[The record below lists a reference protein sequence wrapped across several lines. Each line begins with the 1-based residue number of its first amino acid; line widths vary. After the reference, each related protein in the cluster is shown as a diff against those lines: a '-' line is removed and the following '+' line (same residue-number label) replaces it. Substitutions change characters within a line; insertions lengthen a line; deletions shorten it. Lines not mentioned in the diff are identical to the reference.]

1 MNREILKFED
11 VTYTYDDDYNALES
25 ISLSINSHEK
35 IAVLGT
41 NGSGKST
48 FFLCCNGIL
57 QPTSGNVQFKGRA
70 MKYSRSQLTEL
81 RKTVGIVF
89 QDANQ
94 QFIGTTAFDDVSFGP
109 INLGLSRDDVIQ
121 STKSALDAMNLN
133 DYENR
138 PPHYLSGG
146 EKKRL
151 SIAGILAMNP
161 QVILFD
167 EPTAFLDD
175 YNILI
180 FEDIVNSLYDDDKTI
195 LISTHDIDFAFK
207 WAERV
212 IVFHD
217 GKLIADGDCR
227 SLLTDEEILK
237 KANLPLPTMLQIDMV
252 LKSNGL
258 LPKNSSTASSISE
271 LNEILKALEN
281 NE

>member
-1 MNREILKFED
+1 MKREILKFENI
-11 VTYTYDDDYNALES
+11 TYTYDDDYNALEN

-57 QPTSGNVQFKGRA
+57 EATSGSIYFNGKALNYKRN
-70 MKYSRSQLTEL
+70 QLTEL

-109 INLGLSRDDVIQ
+109 INLGLDRDAVIA
-121 STKSALDAMNLN
+121 STNAALDAMDLN
-133 DYENR
+133 EYEKR

-161 QVILFD
+161 EVILFD

-175 YNILI
+175 YNIVI
-180 FEDIVNSLYDDDKTI
+180 FEDIVNSLYDDEKTI

-207 WAERV
+207 WADRV
-212 IVFHD
+212 IIFHD
-217 GKLIADGDCR
+217 GKLIADGNCKT
-227 SLLTDEEILK
+227 LLTDEEILK
-237 KANLPLPTMLQIDMV
+237 AANLPLPTMLQIDLV

-258 LPKNSSTASSISE
+258 LPKDSSTASSILE
-271 LNEILKALEN
+271 LDEMLKALEN
-281 NE
+281 NK

>member
-1 MNREILKFED
+1 MKREILKFENI
-11 VTYTYDDDYNALES
+11 TYTYDDDYNALEN

-57 QPTSGNVQFKGRA
+57 EATSGSIYFNGEALHYKRN
-70 MKYSRSQLTEL
+70 QLTEL

-109 INLGLSRDDVIQ
+109 INLGLDRDAVVA
-121 STKSALDAMNLN
+121 STNAALDAMNLN
-133 DYENR
+133 EYEKR

-161 QVILFD
+161 EVILFD

-175 YNILI
+175 YNIVI
-180 FEDIVNSLYDDDKTI
+180 FEDIVNSLYDDEKTI

-207 WAERV
+207 WADRV
-212 IVFHD
+212 IIFHD
-217 GKLIADGDCR
+217 GKLIADGDCKT
-227 SLLTDEEILK
+227 LLTDEEILK
-237 KANLPLPTMLQIDMV
+237 AANLPLPTMLQIDLV

-258 LPKNSSTASSISE
+258 LPKDSSTASSILE
-271 LNEILKALEN
+271 LDEMLKALEN
-281 NE
+281 NK